1 MRKPKVF
8 KSVKFLLKQGTKNV
22 TEKLLIKKIILL
34 KEDLTNRPSLW
45 DYNVIDVSALAD
57 EMVS

>member
-22 TEKLLIKKIILL
+22 TEKLLINIIILL